1 MKSRSELRDYQQRAI
16 DQVYAWF
23 EAGHTGHPCIVMP
36 TGSGKSHVIGELCR
50 DAITSWPETRI
61 LMLTHVK
68 ELIAQNYE
76 KLLEHWPG
84 APVGIYSAGL
94 RSKRLDQIT
103 FGSIQSLR
111 GKEAMIGHI
120 DLVLVDE
127 AHLIGHE
134 RTGGYRTLIAG
145 LLTINPA
152 LRVIGLTATPWR
164 LGHGTITDGDALFSE
179 PLIEPAS
186 IEELIHRNFLAPLR
200 SKATETVLDTTG
212 VHMRGG
218 DFIESE
224 LQAAVNTTA
233 LNDKVTD
240 EIIRRADGRKH
251 WLCFCSGVDH
261 AYAIRDIFRGRGI
274 TAETVVGETPHAE
287 RDDIIARYK
296 AGDITVLTNA
306 NVLTTGFDYPDID
319 LIAFLRPTKSPSLYV
334 QMAGRG
340 MRIKGHIKDCL
351 VLDFGGLV
359 RTHGPITAIEPP
371 KKAGKGGEPPMKQCP
386 ECQEI
391 IPLSVR
397 ICPGC
402 GYEFVTELKISAKAH
417 NVDILG
423 IEPDEMDVESWKWR
437 SVISRTSG
445 KPMLTV
451 RYYSRDYSVDPVTEY
466 ITIAHE
472 GYAGERS
479 RGTLAHI
486 ARQAGAKDATELS
499 GLDEIAERLNI
510 ARQPAKIKFR
520 RDGKFYRVT
529 DRVWQ

>member
-36 TGSGKSHVIGELCR
+36 TGSGKSHVIAELCR

-68 ELIAQNYE
+68 ELIAQNNE

-94 RSKRLDQIT
+94 RSKRLDQIS

-120 DLVLVDE
+120 DLILVDE

-145 LLTINPA
+145 LLAINPA

-224 LQAAVNTTA
+224 LQAAVNTTV

-251 WLCFCSGVDH
+251 WLCFCVGVKH
-261 AYAIRDIFRGRGI
+261 AERVRDALRGRGI
-274 TAETVVGETPHAE
+274 AAEMILGSTPHAQ
-287 RDDIIARYK
+287 RADIIDRFK
-296 AGDITVLTNA
+296 AGEITALTNA
-306 NVLTTGFDYPDID
+306 NVLTTGFDYPEID
-319 LIAFLRPTKSPSLYV
+319 LIALIRPTKSPSLYV

-340 MRIKGHIKDCL
+340 MRIKGHVDDCV

-359 RTHGPITAIEPP
+359 MTHGPITAIDPP
-371 KKAGKGGEPPMKQCP
+371 GKKGNGDPPMKICP

-391 IPLSVR
+391 IPLSCMT
-397 ICPGC
+397 CPAC
-402 GYEFVTELKISAKAH
+402 GHEFEAVNKAPSKIH
-417 NVDILG
+417 NLDIMGLDA
-423 IEPDEMDVESWKWR
+423 DEMDVESWKWR

-499 GLDEIAERLNI
+499 GMDEIAERLNI
-510 ARQPAKIKFR
+510 ARQPTKIKFR